1 MRFTV
6 IPIMITDTTNK
17 DDIRNEDRVSNDIL
31 SRKASGGSSRA
42 PDEQDEKK
50 VKDLN
55 REIMMIFQM
64 YKASYGHTSAA
75 LLSVLSYL
83 SNNYLLQHPENKQL
97 LLDYFEKEFDKF
109 LDMIRNHK
117 S

>member
-1 MRFTV
+1 
-6 IPIMITDTTNK
+6 MIASDSNN
-17 DDIRNEDRVSNDIL
+17 DIGQGNRRVSNSDSNRI
-31 SRKASGGSSRA
+31 
-42 PDEQDEKK
+42 PNEQDEKK

-83 SNNYLLQHPENKQL
+83 SDNYLTQHPENKQIL
-97 LLDYFEKEFDKF
+97 YEYFEKEFKKF
-109 LDMIRNHK
+109 LNMIEKHQR
-117 S
+117 

>member
-1 MRFTV
+1 
-6 IPIMITDTTNK
+6 MIASDSNN
-17 DDIRNEDRVSNDIL
+17 DIGQGNRRVSNSDSNRI
-31 SRKASGGSSRA
+31 
-42 PDEQDEKK
+42 PNEQDEKK

-83 SNNYLLQHPENKQL
+83 SDNYLMQHPENKQIL
-97 LLDYFEKEFDKF
+97 YEYFEKEFKKF
-109 LDMIRNHK
+109 LNMIEKHQR
-117 S
+117 

>member
-1 MRFTV
+1 
-6 IPIMITDTTNK
+6 MISSDSN
-17 DDIRNEDRVSNDIL
+17 NDIGQGN
-31 SRKASGGSSRA
+31 RRASNSDSNRI
-42 PDEQDEKK
+42 PNEQDEKK

-83 SNNYLLQHPENKQL
+83 SDNYLTQHPENKQIL
-97 LLDYFEKEFDKF
+97 YEYFEKEFKKF
-109 LDMIRNHK
+109 LNMIEKHQR
-117 S
+117 

>member
-1 MRFTV
+1 
-6 IPIMITDTTNK
+6 MIASDSN
-17 DDIRNEDRVSNDIL
+17 NDIGQGN
-31 SRKASGGSSRA
+31 RRASNSDSNRI
-42 PDEQDEKK
+42 PNEQDEKK

-83 SNNYLLQHPENKQL
+83 SDNYLTQHPENKQIL
-97 LLDYFEKEFDKF
+97 YEYFEKEFKKF
-109 LDMIRNHK
+109 LNMIEKHQR
-117 S
+117 